1 MNKVLVLGANGSL
14 GKAICKELAN
24 NKIIYFGQT
33 RSKKINFSVISLTI
47 KILQNLI
54 IE

>member
-33 RSKKINFSVISLTI
+33 RSKKNKFFSDFIDKKNFL
-47 KILQNLI
+47 KL
-54 IE
+54 